1 MGIESY
7 RDLNV
12 WQLGIELVQD
22 IYLVTQAFPKTEIY
36 GMVSQMRRAAV
47 SVPSNIAEGQQRDS
61 TKDYLRHIS
70 ISLGSLAELRTLL
83 EISQRLQYVTRQNN
97 AALDRKAERIGKMLR
112 ALQKSL
118 KRRLQ

>member
-1 MGIESY
+1 MGVESY

-22 IYLVTQAFPKTEIY
+22 IYMITQAFPKSEVY
-36 GMVSQMRRAAV
+36 GIVSQMRRAAV

-83 EISQRLQYVTRQNN
+83 EISQRLQYTTKQNGT
-97 AALDRKAERIGKMLR
+97 ALDRKAEQLGKMLR

-118 KRRLQ
+118 KRRLS